1 MEREKDIEKRLK
13 CQVKRLGGLCFKF
26 TSPGTRGVP
35 DRLVIF
41 EGRLYLVELKR
52 PDGEPSPVQK
62 AVHRMIEARKVK
74 VWVVKDD
81 ETLKTFIDA
90 ICTT

>member
-1 MEREKDIEKRLK
+1 MERERTIESGLRR
-13 CQVKRLGGLCFKF
+13 QIVRLGGLCFKF

-52 PDGEPSPVQK
+52 PDGEPSQVQK

-90 ICTT
+90 ICTA